1 MWFTINFSSH
11 KPVYKQIIENIK
23 LQIMNKKLKKGD
35 FLPSIRKMAE
45 MLDVNLNTVSRAY
58 RELVS
63 EGIIEP
69 IRGEGYIVKKDI
81 LDNFNEE
88 LINELTIIVKK
99 CINAGMKVDDICNI
113 IKSAGGIT
121 NATKSR
127 KS

>member
-88 LINELTIIVKK
+88 LISELTSIVKK

-113 IKSAGGIT
+113 IKSAGGKT
-121 NATKSR
+121 NATTSR

>member
-23 LQIMNKKLKKGD
+23 LQIMNKKLKKGN

-69 IRGEGYIVKKDI
+69 IRGEGYVVKKDI

-99 CINAGMKVDDICNI
+99 CINAGMKIDDICNI
-113 IKSAGGIT
+113 IKSAGGKT
-121 NATKSR
+121 NDTTSSKS
-127 KS
+127 